1 MDRVIN
7 IIKRNSLMLIGL
19 AVGAIGGFLYWRL
32 IGCSSGTCPI
42 TSSPI
47 ISSVWGALL
56 GGLVLSSFKK

>member
-1 MDRVIN
+1 
-7 IIKRNSLMLIGL
+7 MLIGL

-56 GGLVLSSFKK
+56 GKCFSGTKICVRVIEERR

>member
-1 MDRVIN
+1 
-7 IIKRNSLMLIGL
+7 MLIGL